1 MGTSLFGP
9 CAQDRSLVSCSLQN
23 SSVKC
28 KMQKN
33 SILCGLGLCSFLHFF
48 HQSDSINS
56 YYEVT
61 PNLFE
66 HGGIIIKPLS
76 YKNERSFLKH
86 SRMGCSYSFVSI
98 GVSVG
103 EGNVKVSLII
113 QASKL
118 YLELLSCGGVFFSLK
133 NKRPPKK

>member
-33 SILCGLGLCSFLHFF
+33 SILCGLGLCGFLHFF

-61 PNLFE
+61 PNLLE
-66 HGGIIIKPLS
+66 HSGIIIKSLS

-86 SRMGCSYSFVSI
+86 SRMGCSYSFVSL

-118 YLELLSCGGVFFSLK
+118 YLEFLSWVFFFF
-133 NKRPPKK
+133 R